1 MKINLKVLNENS
13 KVYSFNINKENDLN
27 LNSLKAF
34 IFNTSFNEIQN
45 SKFVFQV
52 LDMMN
57 LISMEDIGDH
67 YRIEVK
73 KGNVTLAI
81 NRELEWDWF
90 EMRVLNVNF
99 TKDQLDA
106 FLKTLK

>member
-81 NRELEWDWF
+81 NRESEWDWF

>member
-1 MKINLKVLNENS
+1 MKIHLKVLNENS
-13 KVYSFNINKENDLN
+13 KVYSFNIDKETDLN
-27 LNSLKAF
+27 LNVLKAF

-45 SKFVFQV
+45 SKFVYQV
-52 LDMMN
+52 LDMIN
-57 LISMEDIGDH
+57 LISMEDIGDN
-67 YRIEVK
+67 YRVEVK

-90 EMRVLNVNF
+90 EMRALNVNF
-99 TKDQLDA
+99 TKAQLED

>member
-52 LDMMN
+52 LDMMTN
-57 LISMEDIGDH
+57 INGRHWRSLQDRSE
-67 YRIEVK
+67 
-73 KGNVTLAI
+73 KG
-81 NRELEWDWF
+81 
-90 EMRVLNVNF
+90 
-99 TKDQLDA
+99 
-106 FLKTLK
+106 